1 MEKTP
6 SLSPKIPRRAIVAAS
21 LGAVFEWY
29 DFFLYGSLA
38 VFLGQLFFPSDD
50 PLSSLLVTLA
60 VFGAGFVVR
69 PLGGAVFGYIGDKIG
84 RKVAFL
90 ATIITMGLST
100 ALIGVMP
107 TYEDIGILAPII
119 LVLLRL
125 LQGLAL
131 GGEYGGAAIYV
142 AEHVSPYRRGFYTSW
157 IQTTATLG
165 FLISL
170 VVILTCRQLITADDF
185 KSWGWRIP
193 FLFSLILLGISI
205 YIRLKLKESP
215 IFKKMQQQGQLST
228 RPLKESFLNP
238 ANRYYLLLALV
249 VTAGQG
255 AICYAAQFY
264 ALIFLQNSIKL
275 DMVTSYLLVGGAQ
288 IVAIPFF
295 PLFGWLSDKFGRKI
309 ILLAGFCIPAI
320 TLMPAFEKL
329 SQYINPAL
337 VKAEQSFPI
346 VLRTNPSCAAEC
358 EEAIKFLNARGIS
371 YEKSTVISDNARI
384 LTLRIGGSQEIYS
397 FEADQWNNL
406 LKQAGYPT
414 AIDYQQINYLG
425 VMGILSFL
433 MICVALVY
441 APIGAFLVDIFPA
454 RIRYTSLSVTYH
466 IGSGWFGGFMPLVA
480 TALISRTGNIH
491 AGLWYPTIVAAIV
504 FVLSLFLLSSRTISQ
519 RMVDDKKLLPPS

>member
-1 MEKTP
+1 MLP
-6 SLSPKIPRRAIVAAS
+6 SPNLTRRAIIAAS
-21 LGAVFEWY
+21 LGAIFEWY

-38 VFLGQLFFPSDD
+38 VFFGQLFFPSDD
-50 PLSSLLVTLA
+50 PLSSLLISLA

-84 RKVAFL
+84 RKIAFL

-100 ALIGVMP
+100 AAIGIIP
-107 TYEDIGILAPII
+107 TYEDIGIIAPII

-142 AEHVSPYRRGFYTSW
+142 AEHVSVFRRGFYTSW
-157 IQTTATLG
+157 IQTTATVG

-170 VVILTCRQLITADDF
+170 LVILACQYFMTLNDF

-215 IFKKMQQQGQLST
+215 IFKKMQEQKQLSKQ
-228 RPLKESFLNP
+228 PLKESFFNP
-238 ANRYYLLLALV
+238 ANRYYLVLALV

-275 DMVTSYLLVGGAQ
+275 DMVTSYLLVGSAQ
-288 IVAIPFF
+288 IIAIPFF

-309 ILLAGFCIPAI
+309 ILLAGFCIPVL
-320 TLMPAFEKL
+320 TFLPAFEKL

-337 VKAEQSFPI
+337 VKAEQAFPI
-346 VLRTNPSCAAEC
+346 TLQMKANCGLDC
-358 EEAIKFLNARGIS
+358 QIAIKFLNSRGIS
-371 YEKSTVISDNARI
+371 YNLQANSIENAQSGI
-384 LTLRIGGSQEIYS
+384 LLIGTQETQS
-397 FEADQWNNL
+397 LNPKEWEGL

-414 AIDYQQINYLG
+414 GIDYQQINYLK
-425 VMGILSFL
+425 VIIILSFL

-454 RIRYTSLSVTYH
+454 RIRYSSLSVTYH

-480 TALISRTGNIH
+480 TALISWTGNIH

-504 FVLSLFLLSSRTISQ
+504 FLLSFFLLSKKTISQ
-519 RMVDDKKLLPPS
+519 RVMDDEKLLSS